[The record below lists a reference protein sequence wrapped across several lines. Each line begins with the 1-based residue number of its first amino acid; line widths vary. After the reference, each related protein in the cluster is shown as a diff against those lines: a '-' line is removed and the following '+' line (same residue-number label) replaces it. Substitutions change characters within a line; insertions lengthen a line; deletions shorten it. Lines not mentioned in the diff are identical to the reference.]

1 MRTAQPPTVEDLA
14 RLDAQTKT
22 ALDSILTGTTQSRT
36 SLEREFPALSKAA
49 APFKTFDEPDHV
61 AGEKLSFLEAEKAIA
76 RDKAEM
82 DATAERIYREA
93 MREDEER
100 TEHLKT
106 GTSGGRLSLYEADP
120 PPMQCD
126 NFVEEESDVEETVD
140 AQLPAPPPSAVVEAK
155 PAVRRGFLN
164 RTPEPPAPPPPPPK
178 PVGETTPVEA
188 FKLEEGFVRR
198 PRPTTSRRWRVT
210 STSTASPRRR
220 RGGDRSVPTQ
230 DYDNCPLSAPPPSMA
245 ESVLAWERDQFGP
258 GGKPP
263 VDAAS
268 SDEEPEVVVEEDLVD
283 EGAE

>member
-1 MRTAQPPTVEDLA
+1 MRAAQPPTVEDLA

-36 SLEREFPALSKAA
+36 SLEKEFPALSKAA

-61 AGEKLSFLEAEKAIA
+61 AGEKLSFLEAERAIQ
-76 RDKAEM
+76 RDQAEM
-82 DATAERIYREA
+82 DAVAERIYRET

-126 NFVEEESDVEETVD
+126 NFVEEESDVEETID
-140 AQLPAPPPSAVVEAK
+140 GQLPAPPPSTVVAAK

-198 PRPTTSRRWRVT
+198 PRPTTSRR
-210 STSTASPRRR
+210 
-220 RGGDRSVPTQ
+220 
-230 DYDNCPLSAPPPSMA
+230 
-245 ESVLAWERDQFGP
+245 
-258 GGKPP
+258 
-263 VDAAS
+263 
-268 SDEEPEVVVEEDLVD
+268 
-283 EGAE
+283 

>member
-1 MRTAQPPTVEDLA
+1 MRSDGINTENHSNKKNMQQITLTHTGIMRAAPPTIEELE

-100 TEHLKT
+100 TEHLRT

-126 NFVEEESDVEETVD
+126 NFVEEESDVEETID
-140 AQLPAPPPSAVVEAK
+140 GQLPAPPPSTVVEAK

-188 FKLEEGFVRR
+188 FKLEEGF
-198 PRPTTSRRWRVT
+198 
-210 STSTASPRRR
+210 
-220 RGGDRSVPTQ
+220 

-263 VDAAS
+263 VEAMS
-268 SDEEPEVVVEEDLVD
+268 SDDEPEIIEEEELVD

>member
-1 MRTAQPPTVEDLA
+1 MRSDGTHVLLKPFRQHMQQVTLTHAGTMRAAPPTAEDLA

-61 AGEKLSFLEAEKAIA
+61 AGEKLSFLEAERAIQ

-126 NFVEEESDVEETVD
+126 NFVEEESDVEETID
-140 AQLPAPPPSAVVEAK
+140 GQLPAPPPSTVVEAK

-188 FKLEEGFVRR
+188 FKLEEDF
-198 PRPTTSRRWRVT
+198 
-210 STSTASPRRR
+210 
-220 RGGDRSVPTQ
+220 

-263 VDAAS
+263 VEAMS

>member
-1 MRTAQPPTVEDLA
+1 MRSDGTHVLLKPFRQHMQQVTLTHAGTMRAAPPTAEDLA

-61 AGEKLSFLEAEKAIA
+61 AGEKLSFLEAERAIA

-126 NFVEEESDVEETVD
+126 NFVEEESDVEETID
-140 AQLPAPPPSAVVEAK
+140 GQLPAPPPSTVVEAK

-188 FKLEEGFVRR
+188 FKLEEGF
-198 PRPTTSRRWRVT
+198 
-210 STSTASPRRR
+210 
-220 RGGDRSVPTQ
+220 

-263 VDAAS
+263 ADAMS

>member
-1 MRTAQPPTVEDLA
+1 MRAAPPTIEELA

-36 SLEREFPALSKAA
+36 SLERSSPPSPKPPSTVQDLRRAR
-49 APFKTFDEPDHV
+49 PCCR
-61 AGEKLSFLEAEKAIA
+61 EKLSFLEAEKAIA

-126 NFVEEESDVEETVD
+126 NFVEEESDVEETID
-140 AQLPAPPPSAVVEAK
+140 GQLPAPPPSTVVEAK

-188 FKLEEGFVRR
+188 FKLEEGFDYASVR
-198 PRPTTSRRWRVT
+198 S
-210 STSTASPRRR
+210 RRR
-220 RGGDRSVPTQ
+220 RADGGVGLVGAGPVAPGASRPWTRRPPTRNRRS
-230 DYDNCPLSAPPPSMA
+230 
-245 ESVLAWERDQFGP
+245 
-258 GGKPP
+258 
-263 VDAAS
+263 S
-268 SDEEPEVVVEEDLVD
+268 SRSPRWTK
-283 EGAE
+283 GAE

>member
-1 MRTAQPPTVEDLA
+1 MRAAPPTAEELE
-14 RLDAQTKT
+14 RLDAQSKA
-22 ALDSILTGTTQSRT
+22 ALDSILTGTMQSRN
-36 SLEREFPALSKAA
+36 SLEKEFPALSKAA
-49 APFKTFDEPDHV
+49 APFKTFDEPDHEE
-61 AGEKLSFLEAEKAIA
+61 GNRMSFLEAERAIQ
-76 RDKAEM
+76 RDQAEM
-82 DATAERIYREA
+82 DAVAERIYRET
-93 MREDEER
+93 MREDDER
-100 TEHLKT
+100 TEHLRT

-164 RTPEPPAPPPPPPK
+164 RTPEPVVPPPPPPK

-188 FKLEEGFVRR
+188 FKLEDDF
-198 PRPTTSRRWRVT
+198 
-210 STSTASPRRR
+210 
-220 RGGDRSVPTQ
+220 

-263 VDAAS
+263 ADAMS

>member
-1 MRTAQPPTVEDLA
+1 MRAAPPTADELE

-22 ALDSILTGTTQSRT
+22 ALDSILTGATQSRT
-36 SLEREFPALSKAA
+36 ALEREFPALSKAA

-61 AGEKLSFLEAEKAIA
+61 AGEKLSFLEAERAIQ
-76 RDKAEM
+76 RDQAEM
-82 DATAERIYREA
+82 DAVAERIYRET

-140 AQLPAPPPSAVVEAK
+140 AQLPAPPPSKVVEAK

-188 FKLEEGFVRR
+188 FKLEEDF
-198 PRPTTSRRWRVT
+198 
-210 STSTASPRRR
+210 
-220 RGGDRSVPTQ
+220 

-263 VDAAS
+263 ADAMS
-268 SDEEPEVVVEEDLVD
+268 SDDEPEVVQLDD
-283 EGAE
+283 ERAGVGLGLTAAGGLAGQGQPLEL

>member
-1 MRTAQPPTVEDLA
+1 MQQLTLPHAGTMRPQPPTAEDLD

-61 AGEKLSFLEAEKAIA
+61 AGEKLSFLEAERAIQ
-76 RDKAEM
+76 RDQAEM
-82 DATAERIYREA
+82 DAVAERIYRET
-93 MREDEER
+93 MREDDER
-100 TEHLKT
+100 TEHLRT

-120 PPMQCD
+120 PSMLCD
-126 NFVEEESDVEETVD
+126 NFVEDEDVEETVD
-140 AQLPAPPPSAVVEAK
+140 AQLPAPPPSTVVEAK

-164 RTPEPPAPPPPPPK
+164 RTPEPVVPPPPPPK

-188 FKLEEGFVRR
+188 FKLEADF
-198 PRPTTSRRWRVT
+198 
-210 STSTASPRRR
+210 
-220 RGGDRSVPTQ
+220 

-263 VDAAS
+263 ADAMS

>member
-1 MRTAQPPTVEDLA
+1 
-14 RLDAQTKT
+14 
-22 ALDSILTGTTQSRT
+22 
-36 SLEREFPALSKAA
+36 
-49 APFKTFDEPDHV
+49 
-61 AGEKLSFLEAEKAIA
+61 
-76 RDKAEM
+76 
-82 DATAERIYREA
+82 
-93 MREDEER
+93 
-100 TEHLKT
+100 
-106 GTSGGRLSLYEADP
+106 
-120 PPMQCD
+120 MQCD
-126 NFVEEESDVEETVD
+126 NFVEEESDVEETID
-140 AQLPAPPPSAVVEAK
+140 GQLPAPPPSTVVEAK

-188 FKLEEGFVRR
+188 FKLEEGF
-198 PRPTTSRRWRVT
+198 
-210 STSTASPRRR
+210 
-220 RGGDRSVPTQ
+220 

>member
-1 MRTAQPPTVEDLA
+1 MQQLTLPHAGTMRPQPPTAEDLD

-49 APFKTFDEPDHV
+49 APFKTFDEPDH
-61 AGEKLSFLEAEKAIA
+61 EESNRMSFLEAERAIQ

-100 TEHLKT
+100 TEHLRT

-126 NFVEEESDVEETVD
+126 NFVDEESDVEETID
-140 AQLPAPPPSAVVEAK
+140 GQLPAPPPSTVVEAK

-164 RTPEPPAPPPPPPK
+164 RTPEPTPPPPPPK

-188 FKLEEGFVRR
+188 FKLEEGFARR
-198 PRPTTSRRWRVT
+198 PRPTTSRRWRALPVARVDLHAIAAT
-210 STSTASPRRR
+210 SARR
-220 RGGDRSVPTQ
+220 
-230 DYDNCPLSAPPPSMA
+230 
-245 ESVLAWERDQFGP
+245 
-258 GGKPP
+258 
-263 VDAAS
+263 
-268 SDEEPEVVVEEDLVD
+268 
-283 EGAE
+283 

>member
-1 MRTAQPPTVEDLA
+1 MRAAPPTAEDLA

-22 ALDSILTGTTQSRT
+22 ALDSILTGTTQSRNA
-36 SLEREFPALSKAA
+36 LEREFPALSKAA
-49 APFKTFDEPDHV
+49 APFKTFDEPDH
-61 AGEKLSFLEAEKAIA
+61 EESNRMSFLEAERAIQ
-76 RDKAEM
+76 RDQAEM
-82 DATAERIYREA
+82 DAVAERIYRET

-120 PPMQCD
+120 PSMLCD
-126 NFVEEESDVEETVD
+126 NFVEDEDVEETVD
-140 AQLPAPPPSAVVEAK
+140 AQLPAPPPSKVVEAK

-164 RTPEPPAPPPPPPK
+164 RTPDPVVPPPPPPK

-188 FKLEEGFVRR
+188 FKLEEGF
-198 PRPTTSRRWRVT
+198 
-210 STSTASPRRR
+210 
-220 RGGDRSVPTQ
+220 

-263 VDAAS
+263 VEAAS

>member
-1 MRTAQPPTVEDLA
+1 MRAPRPPPRTS

-36 SLEREFPALSKAA
+36 SLEREVPALSKAA

-61 AGEKLSFLEAEKAIA
+61 AGEKLSFLEAERAIQ

-126 NFVEEESDVEETVD
+126 NFVEEESDVEETID
-140 AQLPAPPPSAVVEAK
+140 GQLPAPPPSTVVEAK

-164 RTPEPPAPPPPPPK
+164 RTPEPPAPPPPK
-178 PVGETTPVEA
+178 PNHDGTTPVEA
-188 FKLEEGFVRR
+188 FKLEEGF
-198 PRPTTSRRWRVT
+198 
-210 STSTASPRRR
+210 
-220 RGGDRSVPTQ
+220 

-263 VDAAS
+263 ADAMS

>member
-1 MRTAQPPTVEDLA
+1 MRTAKQPTAEDLA

-22 ALDSILTGTTQSRT
+22 ALDSILTGATQSRN
-36 SLEREFPALSKAA
+36 SLEKEFPALSKAA

-76 RDKAEM
+76 RDQAEM
-82 DATAERIYREA
+82 DAVAERIYRET

-100 TEHLKT
+100 TEHLRT

-126 NFVEEESDVEETVD
+126 NFVEEEESDVEETID
-140 AQLPAPPPSAVVEAK
+140 AQLPAPPPSTVVQAK

-164 RTPEPPAPPPPPPK
+164 RTPDPKPPPPPPK

-188 FKLEEGFVRR
+188 FKLEEGF
-198 PRPTTSRRWRVT
+198 
-210 STSTASPRRR
+210 
-220 RGGDRSVPTQ
+220 

-258 GGKPP
+258 GGKPQT
-263 VDAAS
+263 AEMS
-268 SDEEPEVVVEEDLVD
+268 SDDEPEVVVEEDLVD

>member
-1 MRTAQPPTVEDLA
+1 MRAAPPTAEELE
-14 RLDAQTKT
+14 RLDAQSKA
-22 ALDSILTGTTQSRT
+22 ALDSILTGTMQSRN
-36 SLEREFPALSKAA
+36 SLEKEFPALSKAA
-49 APFKTFDEPDHV
+49 APFKTFDEPDH
-61 AGEKLSFLEAEKAIA
+61 EESNRMSFLEAERAIQ
-76 RDKAEM
+76 RDQAEM
-82 DATAERIYREA
+82 DAVAERIYRET
-93 MREDEER
+93 MREDDER
-100 TEHLKT
+100 TEHLRT

-164 RTPEPPAPPPPPPK
+164 RTPEPVVPPPPPPK

-188 FKLEEGFVRR
+188 FKLEDDF
-198 PRPTTSRRWRVT
+198 
-210 STSTASPRRR
+210 
-220 RGGDRSVPTQ
+220 

-258 GGKPP
+258 GGKPQT
-263 VDAAS
+263 AEMS
-268 SDEEPEVVVEEDLVD
+268 SDDEPEIIEEEDLVD

>member
-1 MRTAQPPTVEDLA
+1 MRSDGINTENYSNKKHRQQVTLTHAGTMRAAPPTAEDLD

-22 ALDSILTGTTQSRT
+22 ALDSILTGATQSRS

-49 APFKTFDEPDHV
+49 APFKTFDEPDH
-61 AGEKLSFLEAEKAIA
+61 EESNRMSFLEAERAIQ
-76 RDKAEM
+76 RDQAEM
-82 DATAERIYREA
+82 DAVAERIYRET

-126 NFVEEESDVEETVD
+126 NFVEEESDVEETID
-140 AQLPAPPPSAVVEAK
+140 GQLPAPPPSTVVAAK

-164 RTPEPPAPPPPPPK
+164 RTPEPVVPPPPPPK
-178 PVGETTPVEA
+178 PVGETTAVEA
-188 FKLEEGFVRR
+188 FKLEEGF
-198 PRPTTSRRWRVT
+198 
-210 STSTASPRRR
+210 
-220 RGGDRSVPTQ
+220 

-263 VDAAS
+263 TEAMS

>member
-1 MRTAQPPTVEDLA
+1 MQHYEIRREDANSNRTPHQKTQQVTLPHAGTMRAAPPTAEDLE

-36 SLEREFPALSKAA
+36 SLEREFPALSKASE
-49 APFKTFDEPDHV
+49 PFKTFDEPDHV

-100 TEHLKT
+100 TEHLRT

-126 NFVEEESDVEETVD
+126 NFVEEESDVEETID
-140 AQLPAPPPSAVVEAK
+140 GQLPAPPPSTVVEAK

-188 FKLEEGFVRR
+188 FALEEGF
-198 PRPTTSRRWRVT
+198 
-210 STSTASPRRR
+210 
-220 RGGDRSVPTQ
+220 

>member
-1 MRTAQPPTVEDLA
+1 MRAAPPTADELE

-22 ALDSILTGTTQSRT
+22 ALDSILTGATQSRT
-36 SLEREFPALSKAA
+36 ALEREFPALFKAA

-61 AGEKLSFLEAEKAIA
+61 AGEKLSFLEAERAIQ
-76 RDKAEM
+76 RDQAEM
-82 DATAERIYREA
+82 DAVAERIYRET

-126 NFVEEESDVEETVD
+126 NFVDEESDVEETID
-140 AQLPAPPPSAVVEAK
+140 GQLPAPPPSTVVEAK

-164 RTPEPPAPPPPPPK
+164 RTPDPKPPPPPPK

-198 PRPTTSRRWRVT
+198 PRPRVASTARRVTGRCPRRTTTTARSARRRRRWRSRFWPGSGT
-210 STSTASPRRR
+210 S
-220 RGGDRSVPTQ
+220 
-230 DYDNCPLSAPPPSMA
+230 SAPGESLKWTRRPPT
-245 ESVLAWERDQFGP
+245 RNRR
-258 GGKPP
+258 
-263 VDAAS
+263 S
-268 SDEEPEVVVEEDLVD
+268 SSRRTW
-283 EGAE
+283 

>member
-1 MRTAQPPTVEDLA
+1 MRAAPPTAEDLA

-49 APFKTFDEPDHV
+49 APFKTFDEPDH
-61 AGEKLSFLEAEKAIA
+61 EESNRMSFLEAERAIQ
-76 RDKAEM
+76 RDQAEM
-82 DATAERIYREA
+82 DAVAERIYRET

-126 NFVEEESDVEETVD
+126 NFVEEESDVEETID
-140 AQLPAPPPSAVVEAK
+140 GQLPAPPPSTVVAAK

-188 FKLEEGFVRR
+188 FKLEEGFARR
-198 PRPTTSRRWRVT
+198 PRPPSRRRRVIDA
-210 STSTASPRRR
+210 STSTPSPRRR
-220 RGGDRSVPTQ
+220 RGGDRSLATQ

-258 GGKPP
+258 GGKPQM
-263 VDAAS
+263 DAAS
-268 SDEEPEVVVEEDLVD
+268 SDEEPEIIEEEDLVD

>member
-1 MRTAQPPTVEDLA
+1 MRAAQPPTIEELA

-36 SLEREFPALSKAA
+36 SLEREFPALSKASE
-49 APFKTFDEPDHV
+49 PFKTFDEPDHV

-120 PPMQCD
+120 PSMLCD
-126 NFVEEESDVEETVD
+126 NFVEEESDVEETID
-140 AQLPAPPPSAVVEAK
+140 GQLPAPPPSTVVEAK

-188 FKLEEGFVRR
+188 FALEEGF
-198 PRPTTSRRWRVT
+198 
-210 STSTASPRRR
+210 
-220 RGGDRSVPTQ
+220 
-230 DYDNCPLSAPPPSMA
+230 DYDNCPLSAPPPAMA

-263 VDAAS
+263 VEAMS
-268 SDEEPEVVVEEDLVD
+268 SDDEPEIIEEEGLVD